1 MNKTEQQI
9 YNLVL
14 KETKKQIILNEAFF
28 PPRALTKIG
37 KKIFSFAKRVRTPE
51 FSVSKLGVED
61 SFANIMKRRL
71 NYLDDSLD
79 DILSRSLLKRD
90 TMDWDISTKNLKRN
104 LEKVGTEIERKIAN
118 IKDEVNI
125 YRTADPQHPK
135 ISDLQ
140 KNIDELDDMKS
151 TIDNGVD
158 VVARG
163 TPENII
169 DMANTIKS
177 GKMSHAGKRA
187 FRKPEQP
194 TTPRQPEG
202 QPGTPGPQ
210 GTGRGGVA
218 PVPAAAA
225 KEPGL
230 FRKFLSS
237 NFTILGITGYAT
249 MYYMSDYIE
258 KAGYPLIAK
267 FFKLN
272 IAGLAVGIVEYGPAI
287 VEALTDLAGIGKA
300 ADAKRTLENVETAKG
315 WIEELVL
322 LKLIENNKDLS
333 PPEGQKYTDKLQT
346 TYLTV
351 NEWSVDKRETFLNQV
366 DEVTKNIA
374 VNREALE
381 ALADANNPVIDG
393 IFHASMALYI
403 SKKTFTNH
411 LGDKGKIRVDPD
423 PKKGFT
429 RISNCNAIKKADID
443 LNKLEKS
450 LPNDTDLRAFAN
462 YCDLVGYKPSSKDK
476 ATLVAY
482 VMKGF
487 TEQAK
492 QAGAEVRSDL
502 HANVKKD

>member
-14 KETKKQIILNEAFF
+14 KETKKQIILNERLKSLIA
-28 PPRALTKIG
+28 PAAVTRIG
-37 KKIFSFAKRVRTPE
+37 KKIFSFAKTIRTPE

-79 DILSRSLLKRD
+79 EVLSRTLLKRD
-90 TMDWDISTKNLKRN
+90 TFDWDMSTKNLKRN

-140 KNIDELDDMKS
+140 KNIDELDDMKG
-151 TIDNGVD
+151 TIDDGVD
-158 VVARG
+158 VVAQG
-163 TPENII
+163 TPQNII

-177 GKMSHAGKRA
+177 GKRSHAVKRMG
-187 FRKPEQP
+187 RKPEQP
-194 TTPRQPEG
+194 TTPRSPEG
-202 QPGTPGPQ
+202 QPRATGQ
-210 GTGRGGVA
+210 TGRGGVA
-218 PVPAAAA
+218 PVPVASSAA
-225 KEPGL
+225 KEAVSSL
-230 FRKFLSS
+230 FSINKLAAFA
-237 NFTILGITGYAT
+237 GISFAMDYMADHLEKTGHWLRHAFRANPV
-249 MYYMSDYIE
+249 SII
-258 KAGYPLIAK
+258 KAIDK
-267 FFKLN
+267 H
-272 IAGLAVGIVEYGPAI
+272 GPALLA
-287 VEALTDLAGIGKA
+287 ALTGLSEVGTAANAKQALKSVKETKA
-300 ADAKRTLENVETAKG
+300 

-333 PPEGQKYTDKLQT
+333 PPEGQNYTDKLQDIYT
-346 TYLTV
+346 AANTLSAEERT
-351 NEWSVDKRETFLNQV
+351 KFLNQV

-381 ALADANNPVIDG
+381 ALADGSIVNG
-393 IFHASMALYI
+393 LFHASMALYI